1 MSEGWQN
8 PPGSGQGGY
17 GQGGYRQG
25 QPGYGQGQPGYG
37 QPGYGQQGPYGQ
49 GQPGYGPGGP
59 QQPGP
64 ANPYGPP
71 GYGYGAPPPR
81 RRNGRKILFVVLAVV
96 FVLLATCGIGGYA
109 LYRSQLKVNADKV
122 NDFLGDMRDQ
132 NYSAAY
138 GQLCANDRAQGSSS
152 EFAAAA
158 KAARDAN
165 RGVQDFDIKSVNTNN
180 SNGVVTRTAGGK
192 VTLTNGSSQIRT
204 FSLQKEN
211 GELCIDTGYAGLL
224 NGA

>member
-8 PPGSGQGGY
+8 PSGPGQGGY
-17 GQGGYRQG
+17 GQG
-25 QPGYGQGQPGYG
+25 GYGQGQPGYG
-37 QPGYGQQGPYGQ
+37 QGGGQPGYGQ

-64 ANPYGPP
+64 SNPYGPP
-71 GYGYGAPPPR
+71 AYGYGAPPPR
-81 RRNGRKILFVVLAVV
+81 RRNGRKILFIVLAVV
-96 FVLLATCGIGGYA
+96 LVLLATCGIGGYA

-138 GQLCANDRAQGSSS
+138 DQLCANDRAQGSSS
-152 EFAAAA
+152 DFASAA

-165 RGVQDFDIKSVNTNN
+165 RGVQSFDIKSVNTNN
-180 SNGVVTRTAGGK
+180 SNGVVTRTAGGR
-192 VTLTNGSSQIRT
+192 VTLTNGTSRVRT
-204 FSLQKEN
+204 FGLQKEN
-211 GELCIDTGYAGLL
+211 GKLCIDTGYADLL